1 MPEARRCG
9 KMCRPS
15 SNTDDS
21 RRGTREKPLVPMVTK
36 PRWSFKYCICLSGI
50 LFYEFY
56 GYFIRFIM
64 YIAFFFHREAQ
75 YGTLWGTICEMREI
89 ITDDFKNPGQIRD
102 KNATCEIKNTRFE
115 IKKKMWKNWS
125 LYFASFSTARLC
137 TGGLISV
144 GVRWT
149 LNL

>member
-1 MPEARRCG
+1 
-9 KMCRPS
+9 
-15 SNTDDS
+15 
-21 RRGTREKPLVPMVTK
+21 
-36 PRWSFKYCICLSGI
+36 
-50 LFYEFY
+50 
-56 GYFIRFIM
+56 M

-115 IKKKMWKNWS
+115 IKKKVKNWS
-125 LYFASFSTARLC
+125 LYFASFFTARLC

-144 GVRWT
+144 HGSSLDFEFIRQQLRQCIKINKIRPKFHFLTKIEIKVTYLIILFFLCFFLLSLR
-149 LNL
+149 L